1 MAGMRY
7 TRMTKHLLGDD
18 KMNETR
24 RVHSANVIIG
34 LLSVLVI
41 TAICFVLREAQQVI
55 LPLIIA
61 WLISY
66 ILGPVVTFMT
76 RRRIPAGIA
85 VTLVLLLLMGVGY
98 LGGLFVI
105 ARIQDFWEASPLYQE
120 RVMTLL
126 EEMTETWDLPFDP
139 LVGVDWGGKLTGW
152 MTGAGRWAFS
162 FSMQLTMVII
172 YLVFLLLGKPFF
184 DAKLRAAFNEKQAG
198 RITNVLGAISVQ
210 IGAYLSLQVL
220 ISAATGFCVW
230 LGLRWIGVEFAITWG
245 VLAFLFNF
253 IPIVGSILASVPP
266 LMITF
271 VQFESLWPLL
281 GVGLFL
287 LTIQMTI
294 GNFISPK
301 LLGERL
307 NLSPVVV
314 LLSLVFWGWLLGV
327 VGALLSV
334 PIASAIKIVCE
345 NIEPLRPISIMM
357 GSGRM
362 HQRQEDA

>member
-1 MAGMRY
+1 
-7 TRMTKHLLGDD
+7 
-18 KMNETR
+18 MNDTR
-24 RVHSANVIIG
+24 RMHSANLIIA

-61 WLISY
+61 WLLSY

-76 RRRIPAGIA
+76 RRRIPAGLA
-85 VTLVLLLLMGVGY
+85 VSIVLLLLMGVGY

-105 ARIQDFWEASPLYQE
+105 ARVQIFRAAFPAYED

-126 EEMTETWDLPFDP
+126 REMTDTWELPFDP
-139 LVGVDWGGKLTGW
+139 LVGIDWGGTLTGW
-152 MTGAGRWAFS
+152 MAGAGRWAVS

-172 YLVFLLLGKPFF
+172 YLIFLLLGKPFF
-184 DAKLRAAFNEKQAG
+184 NAKLRAAFNEEQAT
-198 RITNVLGAISVQ
+198 RIANVFGAISGQ

-220 ISAATGFCVW
+220 ISAATGVCVW
-230 LGLRWIGVEFAITWG
+230 LALAWVGVDFAVTWG
-245 VLAFLFNF
+245 VLAFFLNF
-253 IPIVGSILASVPP
+253 IPTLGSIIASVPP
-266 LMITF
+266 LLITF

-281 GVGLFL
+281 GVGLLL

-294 GNFISPK
+294 GNFIAPK
-301 LLGERL
+301 VLGQRL

-314 LLSLVFWGWLLGV
+314 LLSLVFWGWLLGI

-345 NIEPLRPISIMM
+345 NFKPLRPISIMM
-357 GSGRM
+357 GSGKL
-362 HQRQEDA
+362 HYLEHT